1 MNRFVNAAAD
11 GPKKTLQGK
20 PMKHITYLIALALFH
35 SPDSRAQ
42 PPLKDFNMKCLARNS
57 AGQTAL
63 IIESGVDPS
72 GGFDTWIEAKA
83 PFAALDGIQYT
94 AHARSGRKKDTT
106 LFTSAPYIRPRIVLY
121 VDWSK
126 KLYDGNYHGTM
137 FRKNIKGDQPLDLH
151 CSIDE
156 F

>member
-1 MNRFVNAAAD
+1 
-11 GPKKTLQGK
+11 
-20 PMKHITYLIALALFH
+20 MKQITYLIAIALLY
-35 SPDSRAQ
+35 SPVSRAL
-42 PPLKDFNMKCLARNS
+42 PPSGDFNLKCLARNS
-57 AGQTAL
+57 AGQIAL
-63 IIESGVDPS
+63 KIESGIDPS

-83 PFAALDGIQYT
+83 PFAVLNGIQYT
-94 AHARSGRKKDTT
+94 AHARSGRKRDTT

-126 KLYDGNYHGTM
+126 KMYGGHYHGTM
-137 FRKNIKGDQPLDLH
+137 FRQNINGDQPLDLH